1 MLNGTFSLI
10 RMRCILVVLILRPV
24 FHMHGMSKNLINRSV
39 QNVIIWNFIFSSRP
53 KIDSILSSAHN
64 KNLQCDKYLH
74 AFCCLKMKMK
84 LWKIIVVQDFWILKN
99 QTLESQICLSVFQ
112 KKEESY
118 LLKLYTK

>member
-1 MLNGTFSLI
+1 M
-10 RMRCILVVLILRPV
+10 
-24 FHMHGMSKNLINRSV
+24 
-39 QNVIIWNFIFSSRP
+39 
-53 KIDSILSSAHN
+53 LSSGISYFHRGQKLIVFCLLHILN